1 METVPTEVTRVR
13 GPIAHSSEG
22 EPSEAQHD
30 RPVAKV

>member
-13 GPIAHSSEG
+13 GPIDAVG
-22 EPSEAQHD
+22 ELPSEPEPD